1 MPPGGD
7 VSLPGGE
14 EPLTGEASIIATE
27 ENGHAANDESSFDS
41 GIVRE
46 SILSPTADP
55 FHPREMGDNQE
66 KDDSGKEVLDQKI
79 KVSFDLAP
87 RDDVSVT
94 EGSSN
99 AAMKTE
105 EEKLRNDLDEKRSSE
120 VPSTADETG
129 AKISPTNDE
138 IDGQKKRS
146 KCGRPRKGLRV
157 PTRRSVRMLE
167 RSATWR
173 QGRSENSL

>member
-1 MPPGGD
+1 
-7 VSLPGGE
+7 
-14 EPLTGEASIIATE
+14 
-27 ENGHAANDESSFDS
+27 
-41 GIVRE
+41 
-46 SILSPTADP
+46 
-55 FHPREMGDNQE
+55 MGDNQE

-79 KVSFDLAP
+79 KVSFDLVP

-94 EGSSN
+94 EGLSN

-105 EEKLRNDLDEKRSSE
+105 EEKLRNDLDDKRSSE

-146 KCGRPRKGLRV
+146 KHGRPRKGLRV
-157 PTRRSVRMLE
+157 PTRRSVRTLE
-167 RSATWR
+167 HSAAWR